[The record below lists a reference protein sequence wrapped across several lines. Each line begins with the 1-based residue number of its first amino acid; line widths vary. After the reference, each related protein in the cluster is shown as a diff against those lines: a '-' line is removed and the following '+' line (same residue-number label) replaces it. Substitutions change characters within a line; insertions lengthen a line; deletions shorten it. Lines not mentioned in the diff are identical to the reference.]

1 MRVPMLD
8 LTVQTASLRE
18 RILSRIARLA
28 DSGQFILGEQ
38 VAELERRVAES
49 LGARHALGCSS
60 GSDALVLALQ
70 ALGVSDGD
78 EIITTPFSFFA
89 TVESILR
96 VGARPRFVDIDPNTF
111 ALDPR
116 RIAAAVSPRSRALLG
131 VHLYGHPAPAK
142 LWRQAADERG
152 LALIEDAAQAFGA
165 TSWGRA
171 AGTFGTLGCF
181 SFQPTKPLGAWG
193 DAGMVVTDDQAL
205 AERCRRLRSHGA
217 VEKHRHQEIGGN
229 YRLDALQAAVLCEK
243 LAELPPWLAAR
254 NARARA
260 YDEGLSALE
269 HLKLPLRDVAA
280 AASFALYTVRVTD
293 GRRDAL
299 ALFLRE
305 RGVET
310 AIHYPIPLH
319 RQPALLELG
328 FGLERGALPH
338 AELAADEVLSLPM
351 YPELGFDQLGYVVDR
366 VREFFGA

>member
-1 MRVPMLD
+1 MRIPMLD
-8 LTVQTASLRE
+8 LTLQTASLRE
-18 RILSRIARLA
+18 RVLSRIARVA

-38 VAELERRVAES
+38 VADFERRVAQS
-49 LGARHALGCSS
+49 LGVRHAVGCSS

-70 ALGVSDGD
+70 ALDVRNGD
-78 EIITTPFSFFA
+78 EVITTPFSFFA

-96 VGARPRFVDIDPNTF
+96 VGARPRFVDIDPVTF
-111 ALDPR
+111 ALDPGGV
-116 RIAAAVSPRSRALLG
+116 AAAVNARSRALLG
-131 VHLYGHPAPAK
+131 VHLYGRPAPAE

-152 LALIEDAAQAFGA
+152 LSLIEDAAQAFGA
-165 TSWGRA
+165 TRSGRA
-171 AGTFGTLGCF
+171 AGSFGTLGCF

-193 DAGMVVTDDQAL
+193 DAGMVVTDDQTL
-205 AERCRRLRSHGA
+205 AERCKRLRSHGA

-243 LAELPPWLAAR
+243 LDELPPWLAAR

-260 YDEGLSALE
+260 YDEGLSELTQ
-269 HLKLPLRDVAA
+269 LKLPQRDAA
-280 AASFALYTVRVTD
+280 EAASFALYTVRVTD

-319 RQPALLELG
+319 RQPALLALG

-338 AELAADEVLSLPM
+338 AERAAGEVLSLPM
-351 YPELGFDQLGYVVDR
+351 YPELGFDQLAYVVDR
-366 VREFFGA
+366 VREFFAA